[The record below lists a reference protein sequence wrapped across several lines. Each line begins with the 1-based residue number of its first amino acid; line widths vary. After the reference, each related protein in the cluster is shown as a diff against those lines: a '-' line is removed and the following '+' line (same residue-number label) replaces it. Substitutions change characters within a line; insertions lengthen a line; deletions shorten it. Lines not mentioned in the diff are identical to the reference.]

1 MAVAQDK
8 GGQQIPA
15 VDNLQG
21 VTVVL
26 SPIWA

>member
-1 MAVAQDK
+1 MAVARDN
-8 GGQQIPA
+8 GGQRIPA